1 MQRNKRR
8 AATLTRRNRPPL
20 IHAPIL
26 TPTTDSPLTPT
37 LRTHQSFQAPPDGR
51 WLLKVAAG
59 AGRGCGVDGVSRR
72 YGEVLRALVCRAGC
86 GAAGRPVGGGGSGQW
101 WETGLMWRGGGVE
114 GGGGGKTG
122 GGGGGGSGQWWE
134 TGLMWRAG
142 DLEAADGSKTE
153 QVEGLVL
160 RRIERGELSI
170 GSRLPSERVL
180 AERLG
185 VSRVTV
191 VRALENLRR
200 DGVLET
206 KRGAGAGGRAVGRL
220 LGPGGPGPAVSPG
233 RSGGAGGSR
242 GAGREQ

>member
-8 AATLTRRNRPPL
+8 AAPLTRRNRPPL
-20 IHAPIL
+20 VHAPIL
-26 TPTTDSPLTPT
+26 TPTTDTPPTPT
-37 LRTHQSFQAPPDGR
+37 LRSHQSFRAPRDGR
-51 WLLKVAAG
+51 WLLEVAAG
-59 AGRGCGVDGVSRR
+59 AARGCGSAVSRR
-72 YGEVLRALVCRAGC
+72 
-86 GAAGRPVGGGGSGQW
+86 GAAGIDVS
-101 WETGLMWRGGGVE
+101 RGVRGCRVA
-114 GGGGGKTG
+114 
-122 GGGGGGSGQWWE
+122 GGGGGSGQWWE

-191 VRALENLRR
+191 GRALENLRR
-200 DGVLET
+200 GGVLGA
-206 KRGAGAGGRAVGRL
+206 KRGGGAGGRPVGWVR
-220 LGPGGPGPAVSPG
+220 G
-233 RSGGAGGSR
+233 SGGAAPTR
-242 GAGREQ
+242 